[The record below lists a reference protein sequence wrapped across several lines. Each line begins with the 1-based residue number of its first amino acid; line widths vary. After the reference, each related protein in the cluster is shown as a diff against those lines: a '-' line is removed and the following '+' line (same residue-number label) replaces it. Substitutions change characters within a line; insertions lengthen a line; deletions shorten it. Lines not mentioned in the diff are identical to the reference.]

1 MQHKFT
7 RREFLKAMGYTASS
21 IALTG
26 CKSQILGDTAM
37 YSSVKVERPV
47 VSVVRIKNDN
57 IDYAVRESIDLLG
70 GINTITAKKE
80 RIMLKPNLVSPNPY
94 DTTNPKVI
102 KALARL
108 MLESK
113 KDVSIGE
120 GSAVAAPNIISN
132 RVLCRTKDIDIL
144 NNIQKSVFDNLG
156 YAELAKKIHV
166 PLVNLHT
173 GEMKTVAN
181 PKGFVFKKI
190 SLHRSLTDTDL
201 LCSVPMMKTHGLVG
215 VTLGMKNLIG
225 VYPGQV
231 YGTVRSAVHNEA
243 AKIEESGTASAIVDM
258 VQVNKLGLVVI
269 DASMAMQGQGPSVR
283 YGGQLVRMDL
293 IIAGTNPLAA
303 DMTAAYI
310 MGFEPEEI
318 STFSFAWE
326 VGMTPKSIGEI
337 EIRGTQLNRVKKS
350 FNRPRISP
358 WEALKDW
365 WGLPC
370 DYWQGDSPMKS
381 EYLSTIDYGIWH

>member
-26 CKSQILGDTAM
+26 CKRQILGDTAM
-37 YSSVKVERPV
+37 YSSVKVEKPV

-70 GINTITAKKE
+70 GINTITANKE
-80 RIMLKPNLVSPNPY
+80 RIMLKPNLVSPNPH

-102 KALARL
+102 EALARL

-120 GSAVAAPNIISN
+120 GSALAGPNMISN
-132 RVLCRTKDIDIL
+132 RMLCTTKDKDVL
-144 NNIQKSVFDNLG
+144 NDIQKSVFDNLG
-156 YAELAKKIHV
+156 YAELARKIHA

-181 PKGFVFKKI
+181 PKGFVFKEI

-201 LCSVPMMKTHGLVG
+201 LCSVPMMKTHGLAG

-231 YGTVRSAVHNEA
+231 YGTVRSVVHTEA

-269 DASMAMQGQGPSVR
+269 DASMAMQGEGPSVR
-283 YGGQLVRMDL
+283 YGGQLVKMDL
-293 IIAGTNPLAA
+293 IIAGTNPLAT

-318 STFSFAWE
+318 STFSFAWK

-337 EIRGTQLNRVKKS
+337 EIRGIQLNSVKKS
-350 FNRPRISP
+350 FDRPRIIP
-358 WEALKDW
+358 WEFLKDW

-370 DYWQGDSPMKS
+370 
-381 EYLSTIDYGIWH
+381 